1 MTQSS
6 NPLKAIREKCLDCVY
21 NAHEVSMCVSTNC
34 ALHPFR
40 FGKNPF
46 RAKVKRVFTE
56 DQKQA
61 ARENLKM
68 ARAKKKGNT
77 NEPQ

>member
-46 RAKVKRVFTE
+46 RQKRTLSGEKKDAFVKRM
-56 DQKQA
+56 QK
-61 ARENLKM
+61 
-68 ARAKKKGNT
+68 AKTQENT
-77 NEPQ
+77 NDP

>member
-46 RAKVKRVFTE
+46 RAQKTE
-56 DQKQA
+56 AQKQA
-61 ARENLKM
+61 ASQALKI
-68 ARAKKKGNT
+68 ARAKKKENT
-77 NEPQ
+77 DEPQ